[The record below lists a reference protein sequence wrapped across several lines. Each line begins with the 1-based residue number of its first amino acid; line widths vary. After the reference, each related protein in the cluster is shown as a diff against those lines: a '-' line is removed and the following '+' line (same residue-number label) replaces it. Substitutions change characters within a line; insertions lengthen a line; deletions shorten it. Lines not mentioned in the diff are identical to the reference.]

1 MDGTTE
7 EIKAAHSAALL
18 AVSKGASKVEKS
30 VVLMVALKAA
40 WWVVRKVDG
49 TAAQMDSAMAAEM
62 VAALADVLVDWKVW
76 YLVAMMVVSLVSYMV
91 DC

>member
-18 AVSKGASKVEKS
+18 AVSKGASKVEMS